1 MVPPN
6 KILTV
11 SYGTFSCTLE
21 GFDEP
26 FGTMQAIS
34 EYFRD
39 LAERDRYFGAEP
51 PTPDADMLHRIA
63 EREIQRRVEAR
74 VQDNQVVLRTD
85 MAHAPTPAA
94 QAPQALT
101 QQTAAAPVAYAQPQA
116 DEAIAEPEAPAHPES
131 TEAEA
136 PTAPEAEAPAP
147 EQEVVAEAPE
157 SDQAD
162 DDAQDAPANGEDFSD
177 KLARIRAA
185 VAKSATAPAAV
196 APIANAPEAP
206 TAPQDADDSAH
217 DTGSDDDTVI
227 AADFDT
233 TTPEAD
239 AEAPQDADDVAVET
253 EAVEDA
259 PTQNDD
265 TVVAADFDTTAPEAD
280 TETQLEG
287 VTAEEDTPLPDEDT
301 GEDSIFAAIFDDEHA
316 PEAQAQDAGDTAED
330 VAQPDE
336 DDDAGTDSVL
346 AAHFDNDDSFD
357 DMVPED
363 DFDSALIAAGDAPAT
378 DTAEPEEQDN
388 AAPQPAADS
397 QPSTQDL
404 RDRIRGMLGSTGL
417 TDSAE
422 SDLISELTQIEAE
435 VAPRRARSSEE
446 RRAALGDNMD
456 GDAERLLEVAKTEM
470 GAEDGQRRRDAFE
483 HMRVAVDATRA
494 EEETMGPRRSEFE
507 QNREIERYRLDMDA
521 PEALKPH
528 VVAKP
533 AEVQT
538 PDPEP
543 QITAPAPTPMDDADL
558 PDEDDVAPEVAARA
572 DDTPSAADA
581 EVAQFLVDEED
592 STAEEADS
600 APAAPVQPE
609 PAARNPFP
617 RRPAVAGATRAQRP
631 QAERGPLVLV
641 SEQRVDAAPTG
652 PVMPRRVRPEGAAGL
667 DIHNVATQQAVGEDD
682 TAAYG
687 QFVKQ
692 VDAWL
697 LDEQIEAAAA
707 YLTHKKGQAEFS
719 RVELMTYV
727 VANNAS
733 KKVSRD
739 DLLRAFGTLLREGR
753 LERGSTGQFRLAS
766 VSEFDE
772 PARQY
777 AAS

>member
-101 QQTAAAPVAYAQPQA
+101 QHTDAAPVTYAQPQN
-116 DEAIAEPEAPAHPES
+116 DQAIAEPEAPARPEPA
-131 TEAEA
+131 EAEV
-136 PTAPEAEAPAP
+136 PPAPEVEAPAP
-147 EQEVVAEAPE
+147 EQVDPTEAPE
-157 SDQAD
+157 SDQGD
-162 DDAQDAPANGEDFSD
+162 GDAQDAPANGEDFSD

-185 VAKSATAPAAV
+185 VAKSATVPAAGI
-196 APIANAPEAP
+196 AAGTPIANAPDAP
-206 TAPQDADDSAH
+206 AAPQ
-217 DTGSDDDTVI
+217 
-227 AADFDT
+227 
-233 TTPEAD
+233 E
-239 AEAPQDADDVAVET
+239 AEASAPDPRSD
-253 EAVEDA
+253 EDA
-259 PTQNDD
+259 REPNDD
-265 TVVAADFDTTAPEAD
+265 TVVAADFDTTTPETDARPPFED
-280 TETQLEG
+280 
-287 VTAEEDTPLPDEDT
+287 VTAEEDTRQSDEDA
-301 GEDSIFAAIFDDEHA
+301 GEDSIFAAIFDDEQ
-316 PEAQAQDAGDTAED
+316 ESQAQDASDTAEED
-330 VAQPDE
+330 PQPDAE
-336 DDDAGTDSVL
+336 DDAGADSVL

-378 DTAEPEEQDN
+378 DMTEPAEQDD

-397 QPSTQDL
+397 QPSTQSL
-404 RDRIRGMLGSTGL
+404 RDRIRGMLGTTGL

-507 QNREIERYRLDMDA
+507 QSREIERYRLDMDA

-528 VVAKP
+528 VVVTP

-558 PDEDDVAPEVAARA
+558 PDEDEDAPEIAARA
-572 DDTPSAADA
+572 GDTPSAADA
-581 EVAQFLVDEED
+581 EVAQFLADEDD
-592 STAEEADS
+592 SDTEEVAAEP
-600 APAAPVQPE
+600 APEAPVQAE
-609 PAARNPFP
+609 PAGRNPFP

-652 PVMPRRVRPEGAAGL
+652 PVMPRRVRPEGTPGLELQNAA
-667 DIHNVATQQAVGEDD
+667 TRQAVGEDD

-687 QFVKQ
+687 QFVQQ

-727 VANNAS
+727 VANNSS